1 MFGSSIK
8 AELRHSQQLAASQS
22 RILDAIRQNL
32 AWIEFTRDGEILDA
46 NQAFLN
52 VVGYSLDEVRGQHQ
66 ARRALEIA
74 AAGGHNLLAL
84 CVWRPIV
91 CAESQNRV

>member
-1 MFGSSIK
+1 MFGSGIK
-8 AELRHSQQLAASQS
+8 AELRHCQQLAASQS

-52 VVGYSLDEVRGQHQ
+52 VVGYSLDEVRGQHHSLFCTPEMT
-66 ARRALEIA
+66 AGADYRRF
-74 AAGGHNLLAL
+74 
-84 CVWRPIV
+84 W
-91 CAESQNRV
+91 